1 MMPSLHGSMTPQ
13 PIEAI
18 IDTNVLV
25 SGLLSS
31 SGNCGIIIE
40 MLIDGKILAIYSD
53 NILAEYRE
61 VLLREKFAF
70 TRDEV
75 DDLLALITTFGKKVT
90 PVATAISLPD
100 ENDRIF
106 VDAQKASGAVII
118 TGNIKHFPGIAQ
130 AMVPAKFLSVNQ

>member
-1 MMPSLHGSMTPQ
+1 MSSLHGRMTSQ
-13 PIEAI
+13 PIEAV

-25 SGLLSS
+25 SGLLSP
-31 SGNCGIIIE
+31 SGNCGTIIE
-40 MLIDGKILAIYSD
+40 MLIDGIVLAIYSD
-53 NILAEYRE
+53 NMLAEYRD

-75 DDLLALITTFGKKVT
+75 YDFLALITTFGKKVT
-90 PVATAISLPD
+90 PVATAIPLPD

-118 TGNIKHFPGIAQ
+118 TGNTKHFPGIAQ
-130 AMVPAKFLSVNQ
+130 AMAPAKFLSVNQ